1 MPKTYSA
8 EAHLFLSK
16 GRAKFSLDYLKR
28 LLQLGADPIRDPELE
43 GLEGKESLIY
53 ASRCRA
59 TLILPDKPLPLLA
72 PSLAKGLARLL
83 MACPRPAFR
92 LGQEEQLHYLYKRRK
107 VRWRVRLASRPH
119 FVFRLGLKEFFVVA
133 RLHAEPSE
141 KEIWIGAIG
150 RKRKRRARHTPDAI
164 APAS

>member
-59 TLILPDKPLPLLA
+59 TLILPDKPLPL
-72 PSLAKGLARLL
+72 P
-83 MACPRPAFR
+83 PP
-92 LGQEEQLHYLYKRRK
+92 
-107 VRWRVRLASRPH
+107 P
-119 FVFRLGLKEFFVVA
+119 
-133 RLHAEPSE
+133 P
-141 KEIWIGAIG
+141 
-150 RKRKRRARHTPDAI
+150 P
-164 APAS
+164 P